1 MGKLNTLDPATI
13 KAFETYLGLNVDG
26 QWDSD
31 LERSVGRYQTML
43 GQTPGQTDTAE
54 QYAALVEQLQKRAA
68 AFGPGADT
76 TPMQDTG
83 FQAFL
88 RESGARESELLD
100 EIRYRTEQTTRE
112 INRRAAGF
120 ALEKEQAT
128 TSIRQNFA
136 ERGFGAAGP
145 NTFQDRKIG
154 EAVTDVDSQQMN
166 FEASQRDALAAAAR
180 NSQSDINALYRRR
193 VDEELDARNRLAKTN
208 AEGTYR
214 YVG

>member
-13 KAFETYLGLNVDG
+13 KAFETYLGLTADG
-26 QWDSD
+26 QWDAD
-31 LERSVGRYQTML
+31 LEKRVGNYQSML
-43 GQTPGQTDTAE
+43 GQTPGQTDTPD
-54 QYAALVEQLQKRAA
+54 QYAALVSALQRRGD

-76 TPMQDTG
+76 TPMQDAA

-128 TSIRQNFA
+128 GAVRQNFGD
-136 ERGFGAAGP
+136 RGFGGT
-145 NTFQDRKIG
+145 NTYRDSKIG
-154 EAVTDVDSQQMN
+154 EVSTDIDRQQLD
-166 FEASQRDALAAAAR
+166 FEANQRDALTAAAR
-180 NSQSDINALYRRR
+180 NTQSDVNALYRRR
-193 VDEELDARNRLAKTN
+193 VDEELDARNRIAKTN

>member
-1 MGKLNTLDPATI
+1 VGKLNTLDPATI

-43 GQTPGQTDTAE
+43 GQTPGQTDTAD
-54 QYAALVEQLQKRAA
+54 QYAALVEALQKRAA

-76 TPMQDTG
+76 TPMQDAG

-88 RESGARESELLD
+88 RESGARE
-100 EIRYRTEQTTRE
+100 
-112 INRRAAGF
+112 
-120 ALEKEQAT
+120 
-128 TSIRQNFA
+128 
-136 ERGFGAAGP
+136 
-145 NTFQDRKIG
+145 
-154 EAVTDVDSQQMN
+154 
-166 FEASQRDALAAAAR
+166 
-180 NSQSDINALYRRR
+180 SDINALYRRR
-193 VDEELDARNRLAKTN
+193 VDEELDARNRIAKTN

>member
-13 KAFETYLGLNVDG
+13 KAFETYLGLNADG
-26 QWDSD
+26 QWDPD
-31 LERSVGRYQTML
+31 LGRSVGRYQTML

-54 QYAALVEQLQKRAA
+54 QYAALVEALQKRAA

-76 TPMQDTG
+76 TPMQDAG

-128 TSIRQNFA
+128 GNVRSGFA
-136 ERGFGAAGP
+136 ERGFSGAGA
-145 NTFQDRKIG
+145 NTFQDRKVG
-154 EAVTDVDSQQMN
+154 EVTTDIDRQQMD
-166 FEASQRDALAAAAR
+166 FEASQRDALTAAAR
-180 NSQSDINALYRRR
+180 NSQTDINALYRRR
-193 VDEELDARNRLAKTN
+193 VDEELDARNRIAKTN